1 MRHLARSLDH
11 SIPLLI
17 SGGYSYN
24 NDADISVLANRTLYW
39 RTHGDSLELI
49 EVSLNFDLVANRVK
63 YRYRIVEC
71 RMKRLWMAK

>member
-1 MRHLARSLDH
+1 M
-11 SIPLLI
+11 
-17 SGGYSYN
+17 
-24 NDADISVLANRTLYW
+24 LANRTLYW